1 MYLTLNFIS
10 FSRAFYSSEGCALQ
24 WKHKLGLVAFFNCH
38 CRKIIFHC
46 ATEQKA
52 STITM
57 KLTNNFHYF
66 LFFTFSYLSRTILQ
80 TAIKQ
85 SLFLLQILTV
95 FKEKSFSIYHSSVK
109 GGKFVQSF
117 VNELLKID
125 ADIYCWKGK
134 IWRTMHI
141 NLYRLKNVFKWKI
154 WKVNLLLIILLESQ
168 SFQVK
173 DQWLSW
179 YLPISKSLY
188 KECYVILYHV
198 ACKGFR
204 NFFPSSQNSHILP

>member
-1 MYLTLNFIS
+1 MSKNS
-10 FSRAFYSSEGCALQ
+10 FSLCNRAKSQHNNNEI
-24 WKHKLGLVAFFNCH
+24 N
-38 CRKIIFHC
+38 
-46 ATEQKA
+46 EQFP
-52 STITM
+52 
-57 KLTNNFHYF
+57 LLF
-66 LFFTFSYLSRTILQ
+66 FFTFSYLSRTILQ